1 MSETLGL
8 WGEGASRRL
17 TQIATAVGIASVFLL
32 SMNQLVMQRFLQS
45 GHHGLLGR
53 YYVGDQC
60 GETPPHIVRVDPQLD
75 FDTIAEMGA
84 MPFPSC
90 DIWRGQLMAPKTG
103 DYEFTI
109 DVDDSGWVTI
119 DGTPVI
125 HDPGPITKV
134 HDTGSIHLTEGPH
147 SIEVGERN
155 IGGGSYLHLYWKLP
169 ATSDLEIVPHRS
181 LLLRWTPEH
190 PASC

>member
-1 MSETLGL
+1 M
-8 WGEGASRRL
+8 
-17 TQIATAVGIASVFLL
+17 
-32 SMNQLVMQRFLQS
+32 
-45 GHHGLLGR
+45 
-53 YYVGDQC
+53 
-60 GETPPHIVRVDPQLD
+60 RVDPQLD

-125 HDPGPITKV
+125 HDPGPTTKV

-169 ATSDLEIVPHRS
+169 ATSDLEIVPTEALIPDR
-181 LLLRWTPEH
+181 
-190 PASC
+190 AGN